1 MRVLKVRRQLERLH
15 VQLLELKEYCE
26 EQNITGRIS
35 LFETSAHF
43 FESLERDRMPLE
55 KQLAMVRMVMRLS
68 ALRNEGRLRAEYS
81 DKTDGK

>member
-1 MRVLKVRRQLERLH
+1 VLKVRHQLERLH

-68 ALRNEGRLRAEYS
+68 ALHNEGRLPGGAFGEADR
-81 DKTDGK
+81 K